1 MIKNEMTFNGVDF
14 GTQYHAYIATS
25 NFLDGASKDIE
36 SIKVLGRS
44 GNLQIDNHRFN
55 NITLKVTLYI
65 TENMQTNMNALRNYL
80 ASCVGYKTYT
90 ETLTPGEYR
99 MASFKQAFA
108 PEVYDTVGGTVEL
121 EFDCMPQRW
130 LTAGQAF
137 TTFTADG
144 TITNNTLFN
153 AKPLLRVYGSGQFG
167 IGAETLTLSQAGQAY
182 IDIDCESMNAYEG
195 STNMNQY
202 LTVTDFPVLAP
213 GSNGVTLGAGI
224 TKIEIMPRWYNI

>member
-1 MIKNEMTFNGVDF
+1 M
-14 GTQYHAYIATS
+14 
-25 NFLDGASKDIE
+25 
-36 SIKVLGRS
+36 
-44 GNLQIDNHRFN
+44 
-55 NITLKVTLYI
+55 
-65 TENMQTNMNALRNYL
+65 
-80 ASCVGYKTYT
+80 
-90 ETLTPGEYR
+90 
-99 MASFKQAFA
+99 
-108 PEVYDTVGGTVEL
+108 YDTVGGTVEL

-153 AKPLLRVYGSGQFG
+153 AKPLLRVYGAGQFG
-167 IGAETLTLSQAGQAY
+167 IGAETLELTQAGQAY
-182 IDIDCESMNAYEG
+182 VDVDCESMNAYEG